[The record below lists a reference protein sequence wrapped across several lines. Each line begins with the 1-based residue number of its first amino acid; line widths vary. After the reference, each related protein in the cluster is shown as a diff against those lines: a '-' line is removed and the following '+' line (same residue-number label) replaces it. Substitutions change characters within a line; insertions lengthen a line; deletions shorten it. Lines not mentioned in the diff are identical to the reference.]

1 MNLNQ
6 FFTIKVGITNNGVR
20 STSEWEERDAM
31 SSTMVDYS
39 LDNNV
44 MLHV

>member
-1 MNLNQ
+1 MNINQ

-20 STSEWEERDAM
+20 NTSEWEERDAM
-31 SSTMVDYS
+31 SLIMIDYC

>member
-1 MNLNQ
+1 MNFNQ
-6 FFTIKVGITNNGVR
+6 FFTIKVGITNKVVR
-20 STSEWEERDAM
+20 STSECEERDAM
-31 SSTMVDYS
+31 SLTMVNYC

>member
-20 STSEWEERDAM
+20 STSEWEEMDAM
-31 SSTMVDYS
+31 SLTMVDYS